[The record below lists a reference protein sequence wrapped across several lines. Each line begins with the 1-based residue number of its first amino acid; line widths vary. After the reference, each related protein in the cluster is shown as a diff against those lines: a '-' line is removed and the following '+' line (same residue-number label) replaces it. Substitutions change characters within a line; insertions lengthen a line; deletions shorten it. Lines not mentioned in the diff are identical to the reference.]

1 MKIFIDTAN
10 IEEIRECY
18 NMGIIQGVTTN
29 PSLVA
34 KTGRCLEDVIND
46 ISSLIDGPI
55 SGEINPNL
63 KSAEQMIEEG
73 KQIASIHKNIVVKIP
88 TTVEGLKACRVLCQQ
103 GIKTNLTLVFSVGQ
117 ALLAAQAG
125 ATYISPFIGRLDDI
139 SEDGIQLIEDIV
151 NVFKN
156 YQISAQIIAA
166 SVRSP
171 LHVMRCA
178 KAGVDIVTVPY
189 QVINQLINHPLSQ
202 AGMEKFKNDYNSSI

>member
-178 KAGVDIVTVPY
+178 KASVDIVTVPY